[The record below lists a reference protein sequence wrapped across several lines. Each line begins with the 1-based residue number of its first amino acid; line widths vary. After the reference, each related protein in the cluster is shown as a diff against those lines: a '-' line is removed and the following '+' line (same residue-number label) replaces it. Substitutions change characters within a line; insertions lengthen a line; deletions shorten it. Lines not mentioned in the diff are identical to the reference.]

1 MLITLANHALQRSG
15 RRFDPGR
22 KLILC
27 EAERVQSP
35 PASWGKGKG
44 RKVWHPQAVR
54 SKLIIA
60 TLWSDVA
67 QGKSGGLIAF
77 FLFSLSSGAA
87 WEGRMRRDFERG
99 RRGSKVVKC
108 VWLRPKSLGFAGST
122 PALFCKRSGDR
133 ASVPSRGGSSLGP
146 GSVVG

>member
-1 MLITLANHALQRSG
+1 MRCNAAVAGSIPAESS
-15 RRFDPGR
+15 FFV
-22 KLILC
+22 C

-35 PASWGKGKG
+35 PASWEGGKE

-77 FLFSLSSGAA
+77 FFLFLSSSGAGLGGTDA
-87 WEGRMRRDFERG
+87 AGFRARKER
-99 RRGSKVVKC
+99 
-108 VWLRPKSLGFAGST
+108 
-122 PALFCKRSGDR
+122 
-133 ASVPSRGGSSLGP
+133 
-146 GSVVG
+146 

>member
-1 MLITLANHALQRSG
+1 MLFRSITLANHALQRSG

-27 EAERVQSP
+27 LRGRAGSIPAGLSGER
-35 PASWGKGKG
+35 GKGGKE

-77 FLFSLSSGAA
+77 FPFPVLLSARA
-87 WEGRMRRDFERG
+87 WEGRMRRYFERG

-122 PALFCKRSGDR
+122 PALFFVWC
-133 ASVPSRGGSSLGP
+133 P

>member
-1 MLITLANHALQRSG
+1 MRCNAAVAGSIPAESS
-15 RRFDPGR
+15 FF
-22 KLILC
+22 C

-35 PASWGKGKG
+35 PASGERGGKE

-77 FLFSLSSGAA
+77 FPFPVLLSARA
-87 WEGRMRRDFERG
+87 WEGRMRRYFERG

-122 PALFCKRSGDR
+122 PALFCKRSGDC
-133 ASVPSRGGSSLGP
+133 ASVRPGAAARLLGP